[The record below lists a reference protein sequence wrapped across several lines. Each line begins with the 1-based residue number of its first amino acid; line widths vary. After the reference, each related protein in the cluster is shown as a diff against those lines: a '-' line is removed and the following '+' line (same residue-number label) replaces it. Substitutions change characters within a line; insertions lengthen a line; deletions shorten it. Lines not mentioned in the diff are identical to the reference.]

1 MQKVECEALL
11 FDLDG
16 TLVDSMTCIE
26 YAWRVWCVKHNIDFD
41 DAWKRIQGKR
51 AGDSIRM
58 LAPHLDILAETAELE
73 EAEVTCTEGLIAV
86 EGALDLLGH
95 LPKERWAVVTSGAHR
110 LASHR
115 LQHVGIEKPEVFVTA
130 EDVVEGKPHPEC
142 YLKAAEMLGVSP
154 EKCVVVEDAPAGI
167 NAGLAAGMKVLAL
180 STTYSE
186 PELANAHYCIK
197 DFRQLKL
204 EPGNGSLKFILQ
216 PA

>member
-16 TLVDSMTCIE
+16 TLVNSMTCIE
-26 YAWRVWCVKHNIDFD
+26 YAWRTWCSKHNIDFD
-41 DAWKRIQGKR
+41 DAWKRIQGQR

-58 LAPHLDILAETAELE
+58 LAPHLDIEAEVEQLE

-86 EGALDLLGH
+86 EGALDLLSL

-115 LQHVGIEKPEVFVTA
+115 LNHVGINKPNVFVTA
-130 EDVVEGKPHPEC
+130 EDVRDGKPHPEC
-142 YLKAAEMLGVSP
+142 YLKAAEMLGVIP
-154 EKCVVVEDAPAGI
+154 EKCIVVEDAPAGI
-167 NAGLAAGMKVLAL
+167 KAGLAAGMKVLAL
-180 STTYSE
+180 ATTYSE
-186 PELANAHYCIK
+186 QELSNAHYCIK

-204 EPGNGSLKFILQ
+204 EQVNGSLKFELQ
-216 PA
+216 